1 MIENLLV
8 SGILTIWD
16 RVPGHDHASIGYAL
30 DAGASVVIP
39 QVETVEQARHV
50 VSAAKFGA
58 AAKGTRS
65 APPCLWIPGIS
76 DMAVDPTRTLW
87 ENQNNQA
94 AVILQIENEEGA
106 RNLDAILTEVGDQI
120 DAVWL
125 GSLDTRVSMGLDGFS
140 GPEPRFLEV
149 VDLYRETLKKHDI
162 PQCGMC
168 LAGNWASAAN
178 KAFVIV
184 GGDFFALLGDMALIK
199 GARENLGPLS
209 ANGKGDAKK
218 QTGVEN
224 GD

>member
-1 MIENLLV
+1 MSEGRTMPFV
-8 SGILTIWD
+8 

-30 DAGASVVIP
+30 DAGASVVVP

-58 AAKGTRS
+58 AN
-65 APPCLWIPGIS
+65 
-76 DMAVDPTRTLW
+76 MAVDPTRTLW
-87 ENQNNQA
+87 ENQNDQA
-94 AVILQIENEEGA
+94 AVIIQIENEEGL
-106 RNLDAILTEVGDQI
+106 RNLDAILTAVGDQI

-125 GSLDTRVSMGLDGFS
+125 GSLDTRVSIGLDGFS
-140 GPEPRFLEV
+140 GPEPRFLEA
-149 VDLYRETLKKHDI
+149 VDLYRETLKKHHV

-168 LAGNWASAAN
+168 LGGNWASAAN
-178 KAFVIV
+178 KPFVIV
-184 GGDFFALLGDMALIK
+184 AGDFFALLGDIALIK

-218 QTGVEN
+218 ETGVAN